1 MQTETVDFEAIKERQ
16 RMGWEAGDYPRVGNT
31 LQLIAERLVEAA
43 GVRSGQNVLDVACG
57 QGNAAIAAARRFT
70 ESTGVDYA
78 ANLLAQGRERA
89 EAEHVNVTFTEGD
102 AERLPFPA
110 AAYDTVLST
119 VGVMF
124 APDQERASSE
134 LMRVTRKGG
143 TIALANWTPE
153 SLVGSLFKT
162 IGKYGP
168 PPAGVK
174 SPMLWGTE
182 SRLAELFG
190 EAVRWTS
197 LTRRTFDFCYHSP
210 EHFSEWFRL
219 YYGPITGSRL
229 AAMLASARRSRAPS
243 LRSKEETWLSTVRI
257 EMKSLAPISALVR
270 CSATPSS
277 TSASRADTPGGGHPC
292 PTCLILPDVA
302 ASAKGGYWQD
312 DSRRPRVSG
321 AGWSPVP
328 YVTAS
333 GDCVRRTAR

>member
-1 MQTETVDFEAIKERQ
+1 MQQHVKNVATYLSNDSSQ
-16 RMGWEAGDYPRVGNT
+16 RAWRNNT

-182 SRLAELFG
+182 GSRSCSERRSGGRRSPGAPLISA
-190 EAVRWTS
+190 T
-197 LTRRTFDFCYHSP
+197 TRPSISRSGSAC
-210 EHFSEWFRL
+210 
-219 YYGPITGSRL
+219 ITGPSPGWPAPSMTGL
-229 AAMLASARRSRAPS
+229 APSSPQTSPTWPGSSTAPTTARCWHQASTWRPSACGAEHCLQIASAAGLLHSRG
-243 LRSKEETWLSTVRI
+243 W
-257 EMKSLAPISALVR
+257 R
-270 CSATPSS
+270 C
-277 TSASRADTPGGGHPC
+277 R
-292 PTCLILPDVA
+292 
-302 ASAKGGYWQD
+302 
-312 DSRRPRVSG
+312 
-321 AGWSPVP
+321 
-328 YVTAS
+328 
-333 GDCVRRTAR
+333 